1 MREAFVEGDKV
12 CETRALRTRK
22 RTRTFHQ
29 RHRKKKPRRETFWK
43 IVSKILLKLLFE
55 WNI

>member
-1 MREAFVEGDKV
+1 MREGFVEGDKV

-22 RTRTFHQ
+22 RTGTLHQ

-43 IVSKILLKLLFE
+43 IVLKILLKLHFE
-55 WNI
+55 WKI